1 MYPFGPHLPEDDQR
15 LPTSPEQT
23 VEQAELDHEVST
35 ILADPVVRWRAKI
48 LADNGMNPRQAR
60 ALALD
65 RRVDVHWVVDR
76 LLSRG
81 CDPAVAFDI
90 ASF

>member
-1 MYPFGPHLPEDDQR
+1 MYPFGPHLPEDER

-35 ILADPVVRWRAKI
+35 LLADPVIRWRAKI
-48 LADNGMNPRQAR
+48 LADHGMNPRQAR
-60 ALALD
+60 ALAID
-65 RRVDVHWVVDR
+65 RRVDTRWVVDA
-76 LLSRG
+76 LLTKG
-81 CDPAVAFDI
+81 CAPDIAFDI